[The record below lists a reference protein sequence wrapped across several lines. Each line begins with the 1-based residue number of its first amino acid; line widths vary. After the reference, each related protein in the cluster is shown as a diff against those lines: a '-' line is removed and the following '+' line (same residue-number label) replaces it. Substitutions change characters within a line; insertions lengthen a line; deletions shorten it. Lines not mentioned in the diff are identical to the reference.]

1 MLSVAPGTHPTTSTP
16 GRRVHARAPWLTR
29 AAQLRARLAQGA
41 GLAVLAWANA
51 ASAEAA
57 PGEWRSPSYYAVN
70 GALTATLIGGKALTG
85 VLRKQ
90 LEAGGDTVWFP
101 GDAGLR
107 GRCSPEAA
115 ELSDVTLA
123 LSVALPV
130 GMELGGGL
138 DARFVNAQVVY
149 TQALFATS
157 LLTSF
162 TKMLFR
168 RPRPF
173 SYRKDADCAFASDGA
188 GAHLSFFSG
197 HASSSFVAAVAGSF
211 LMSERANR
219 ETSAAIWGT
228 ELGLAGATAYL
239 RARAGKHYY
248 SDIIVGALL
257 GAGAGLAV
265 PALHGADEAPRGWD
279 VLAGAVGLVL
289 GVTGSHFLAIDAEAA
304 DGEPLSQVA
313 LGPLLR
319 AGAHG
324 LAVRGS
330 W

>member
-1 MLSVAPGTHPTTSTP
+1 MF
-16 GRRVHARAPWLTR
+16 
-29 AAQLRARLAQGA
+29 
-41 GLAVLAWANA
+41 AWASA

-57 PGEWRSPSYYAVN
+57 PGEWRSSSYYVVN
-70 GALTATLIGGKALTG
+70 GTLSAALLGGKALTG

-115 ELSDVTLA
+115 QLSDVTLA
-123 LSVALPV
+123 LSVALPP

-138 DARFVNAQVVY
+138 NARFVNAEVVY
-149 TQALFATS
+149 TQALFANG
-157 LLTSF
+157 LLTSV
-162 TKMLFR
+162 TKMIFR

-173 SYRKDADCAFASDGA
+173 SYRAEAVCAFDRDGVS
-188 GAHLSFFSG
+188 AHLSFASG
-197 HASSSFVAAVAGSF
+197 HASGSFVAAVAGSF

-219 ETSAAIWGT
+219 ETSAAIWGG
-228 ELGLAGATAYL
+228 ELALAGATAYL

-257 GAGAGLAV
+257 GAGVGLAV
-265 PALHGADEAPRGWD
+265 PVLHGADEAPRGWD
-279 VLAGAVGLVL
+279 VLAGALGLVL
-289 GVTGSHFLAIDAEAA
+289 GVTGSHLLALDAEAT
-304 DGEPLSQVA
+304 DGEPLASVE

-319 AGAHG
+319 PGAHG